1 MSGLSEA
8 VGTCIFAVA
17 NADFGSS
24 DFDGVRSVTA
34 HHLGLG
40 YPELYPS
47 SHQL

>member
-1 MSGLSEA
+1 MSGLPEA

-24 DFDGVRSVTA
+24 DFDDERFVTV

-40 YPELYPS
+40 YLELYPS
-47 SHQL
+47 FHQL

>member
-1 MSGLSEA
+1 MSGLPEA